1 MDFHLTIV
9 GLLVGFLVG
18 LTGVGGA
25 ALLTPILIF
34 LGISPTVA
42 VGTDLVYN
50 SITKIFGTWQ
60 HWRQKTV
67 HFSIVLYLA
76 IGSIPSAIAAVN
88 VMNWIHLHVAG
99 ADQIFKRILGFALI
113 LIPIAMLVKSILDRR
128 NPQFNRWQQM
138 PIVQKRSMIIVLG
151 AILGFLVGLTSI
163 GSGSLF
169 AIALMHFFTLSGKE
183 VVGTDIAH
191 AFFLTSAAGLAHMS
205 FGTVDF
211 LTVVQLLLGS
221 VPGVLAGSMLS
232 CKVPTIWLKCVISVV
247 IIISG
252 IKIIQI

>member
-9 GLLVGFLVG
+9 GLLVGLLVG

-25 ALLTPILIF
+25 ALLTPILLF
-34 LGISPTVA
+34 LGIQPTIA

-50 SITKIFGTWQ
+50 AITKVFGTWQ

-67 HFSIVLYLA
+67 HFSIVLYFAL
-76 IGSIPSAIAAVN
+76 GSLPSAIAAVHL
-88 VMNWIHLHVAG
+88 MNWVHRHVEG
-99 ADQIFKRILGFALI
+99 ADLILKKILGFALI
-113 LIPIAMLVKSILDRR
+113 LIPLAMLAKNLLDRR
-128 NPQFNRWQQM
+128 QPKLNRWQQLTL
-138 PIVQKRSMIIVLG
+138 VQKRTILIVIG
-151 AILGFLVGLTSI
+151 AALGFLVGLTSI

-169 AIALMHFFTLSGKE
+169 AIALMHFFNLTGKE

-191 AFFLTSAAGLAHMS
+191 AFLLTTAAGLTHIS
-205 FGTVDF
+205 YGTVHF
-211 LTVVQLLLGS
+211 ATVFQLLLGS
-221 VPGVLAGSMLS
+221 VPGVLMGSMLS
-232 CKVPTIWLKCVISVV
+232 CKMPTALLRYVISVF

>member
-34 LGISPTVA
+34 LGIQPTVA

-50 SITKIFGTWQ
+50 AITKIFGTWQ

-76 IGSIPSAIAAVN
+76 LGSIPSAIAAVH
-88 VMNWIHLHVAG
+88 VMNWIHLYVTS
-99 ADQIFKRILGFALI
+99 ADQIFKKILGFALI
-113 LIPIAMLVKSILDRR
+113 LIPIAMLLKSLLNRR
-128 NPQFNRWQQM
+128 QPQLNTWQQK
-138 PIVQKRSMIIVLG
+138 PLAQKRLVLIAVG
-151 AILGFLVGLTSI
+151 ALLGFLVGLTSI

-169 AIALMHFFTLSGKE
+169 AIALMHFFAFSGKE

-205 FGTVDF
+205 FGTVDLF
-211 LTVVQLLLGS
+211 IVMQLLLGS
-221 VPGVLAGSMLS
+221 IPGVIIGSRLS
-232 CKVPTIWLKCVISVV
+232 CKVPTVFLRWVISIV

-252 IKIIQI
+252 IKIL